1 MSSAAFA
8 VDPDAFPRFGM
19 GGFMK
24 SVHQR
29 SVLATLLSGVAVL
42 AFAGCSPG
50 ERQEVSNDASRA
62 AQTARNEA
70 SQAVTNTG
78 KAVDDASVT
87 AKVKSTLL
95 ADNQVS
101 GMKIDVDTSN
111 GVVTLNG
118 SVSTAAER
126 ARAEQLARDIE
137 GVRSVRNYLSAP

>member
-1 MSSAAFA
+1 
-8 VDPDAFPRFGM
+8 
-19 GGFMK
+19 MK
-24 SVHQR
+24 SIQQR
-29 SVLATLLSGVAVL
+29 SILATVLSGAAVL

-50 ERQEVSNDASRA
+50 ERQQVSDDASRA
-62 AQTARNEA
+62 AQTARNDA
-70 SQAVTNTG
+70 SRAVTNTG

-137 GVRSVRNYLSAP
+137 GVRSVKNNLSAP